1 LPKRNY
7 GFEKRQKELNRRQRQ
22 EEKKQRRLERS
33 DPPPDNALVDPALP
47 DTPPKQ

>member
-7 GFEKRQKELNRRQRQ
+7 GFEKRQKELNRQQRQ
-22 EEKKQRRLERS
+22 EDKRRRRQERS
-33 DPPPDNALVDPALP
+33 DPPPEDVGIEPAVP